1 MTGVAIIGTGDI
13 AGYHIEAYLGLADR
27 CAIRAVVD
35 ILPEKARQK
44 ADRYGLNCEAV
55 ADYHDLLDRPD
66 IQLVSICL
74 PPALHCD
81 VSVDFLLAGKHVLC
95 EKPMAP
101 TLDECDRMLAAQEK
115 GRAKL
120 SIVAQNRFKPD
131 IMRTKL
137 LLETGALGEL
147 LVAQASSLWWRG
159 GKYYDLWWRGTWEKE
174 GGGCTFI
181 HAVHHIDLL
190 LWLMGEV
197 REVRAIAGNRNHGN
211 SEVEDVSITTIQ
223 FESGAVGTLIASL
236 LHHGEEQRFIIDGVN
251 GSIEIPH
258 KLSVSR
264 QLDNGYPVADEPKRL
279 ELEALFAGL
288 PQPALAEHQGQ
299 IEDMIRAIERDTE
312 PLVDGMAGRR
322 TIEFI
327 SAVYQSAFTGMPVS
341 LPMTRKDSFYTKE
354 GIMTVATRFH
364 RKTASVT
371 SYADSGISVGGT
383 L

>member
-1 MTGVAIIGTGDI
+1 MIGIAIIGTGDI
-13 AGYHIEAYLGLADR
+13 AGYHIEAYRSLGVR

-35 ILPEKARQK
+35 IFPEKAKQK
-44 ADRYGLNCEAV
+44 AEKYRLDCEAV
-55 ADYHDLLDRPD
+55 ADYHDLLDRTD

-74 PPALHCD
+74 PPALHCN

-101 TLDECDRMLAAQEK
+101 TLEECDRMLAAQERGK
-115 GRAKL
+115 AKL
-120 SIVAQNRFKPD
+120 SVVAQNRFKPD
-131 IMRTKL
+131 IMRTKRM
-137 LLETGALGEL
+137 LETGALGEL
-147 LVAQASSLWWRG
+147 LFAQASSLWWRG

-197 REVRAIAGNRNHGN
+197 EEVSAMVSNRNHGN
-211 SEVEDVSITTIQ
+211 SEVEDLSITTIR
-223 FESGAVGTLIASL
+223 FRNGAVGTLVASL

-258 KLSVSR
+258 KISVSR
-264 QLDNGYPVADEPKRL
+264 QLDNGYPEADEPKRL
-279 ELEALFAGL
+279 ELEALFSDL
-288 PQPALAEHQGQ
+288 PEPAYTAHEGQ
-299 IEDMIRAIERDTE
+299 IDDMVSAIENDRE
-312 PLVDGMAGRR
+312 PLVGGVAGRR

-327 SAVYQSAFTGMPVS
+327 SAVYQSAFSGAPVS
-341 LPMTRKDSFYTKE
+341 LPMTDKDSFYTRA
-354 GIMTVATRFH
+354 GIMTTATRFH
-364 RKTASVT
+364 QKTASIT
-371 SYADSGISVGGT
+371 SYADSGISVGGS